1 MNPSIASDKQQ
12 KLPLTFRLKDET
24 PVGAIKED
32 TPVKLSEN
40 MNRVLDRENLFRALR
55 QVKRNKGA
63 PGIDGMTV
71 NELPKYL
78 KEHWLEIKASII
90 NGTYKPSPVKRI
102 EIPKP
107 NGGKRMLGIPTV
119 LDRFIQ
125 QAIGQILQDLWE
137 PVFSHFSF
145 GFRPERSARH
155 AILWARHYIHK
166 GYKWVVD
173 MDLEKFFD
181 QVNHDLLM
189 QKIKEKVS
197 DTLLLSLINK
207 FLKSGAE
214 VHGNF
219 VPSMKGVPQ
228 GGPLSPL
235 LSNIMLNE
243 LDWELTKRGHLF
255 VRYADDC
262 NIYVKSKRAG
272 ERVLI
277 NIESFIVNRLRLK
290 VNREKSAVDRPWKR
304 TFLGFT
310 FTRSGRTPARI
321 KVSDKAI
328 KALKEKVREI
338 TSRTRG
344 IKMQDIIFE
353 LSLTLSGWKEYF
365 KLAEVKTAFKELD
378 KWIRR
383 RLRCVQLKQW
393 GRSGY
398 KELKKRGIS
407 TRLAWNTA
415 KSAHGPWRLSQS
427 PAVVMALPLNHWVS
441 LGLVLL
447 FTPDN
452 ET

>member
-1 MNPSIASDKQQ
+1 MNPSIASAKQQ
-12 KLPLTFRLKDET
+12 KLPLTIVLKDET
-24 PVGAIKED
+24 PVGAIRED
-32 TPVKLSEN
+32 TPVNLSEI
-40 MNRVLDRENLFRALR
+40 MSRVLDRENLFKALR

-71 NELPKYL
+71 EELPKYL
-78 KEHWLEIKASII
+78 KEHWLKIKASIL

-119 LDRFIQ
+119 VDRFVQ
-125 QAIGQILQDLWE
+125 QALGQILQDLWE
-137 PVFSHFSF
+137 PDFSHYSF

-155 AILWARHYIHK
+155 AVLWARHYIHK

-189 QKIKEKVS
+189 QKIKEKLR
-197 DTLLLSLINK
+197 DTFLLSLINR

-214 VHGNF
+214 VNGSF
-219 VPSMKGVPQ
+219 IPSAKGVPQ

-235 LSNIMLNE
+235 LSNIMLND
-243 LDWELTKRGHLF
+243 LDWELSRRGHLF

-262 NIYVKSKRAG
+262 NIYIKSKRSG
-272 ERVLI
+272 ERVLAS
-277 NIESFIVNRLRLK
+277 IESFIVHRLK
-290 VNREKSAVDRPWKR
+290 LRVNREKSAVDRPWKR

-310 FTRSGRTPARI
+310 FTRSGRKPARI
-321 KVSDKAI
+321 KVSNKAI
-328 KALKEKVREI
+328 KAFKEKVRKI
-338 TSRTRG
+338 TRRTRG
-344 IKMQDIIFE
+344 IKIQDIVFE
-353 LSLTLSGWKEYF
+353 LSLMLSGWKEYF
-365 KLAEVKTAFKELD
+365 QLAETKTVFKDLD

-393 GRSGY
+393 DRSGY
-398 KELKKRGIS
+398 KELKKRGVS

-427 PAVVMALPLNHWVS
+427 PGVVIALPLKHWVS
-441 LGLVLL
+441 SGLVLL

-452 ET
+452 KT